1 METVDRKTYTID
13 AKEQRFGRLAAR
25 IAQLLRGKQK
35 TEFASHTDVGDFVSV
50 KNIQLMAFS
59 GKKTKQKSYYK
70 HSGYLGS
77 LKEKKHEKFFS
88 ERPQEVLRKAVWGM
102 MPKNRLRSR
111 QINRLTI
118 E

>member
-1 METVDRKTYTID
+1 METIARKTHTIE
-13 AKEQRFGRLAAR
+13 AKAKRFGRLAVR
-25 IAQLLRGKQK
+25 IALLLRGKQK
-35 TEFASHTDVGDFVSV
+35 PEFASYSDVGDFVSV
-50 KNIQLMAFS
+50 KNIRQMEFS

-77 LKEKKHEKFFS
+77 LKEKKLEKFFS
-88 ERPQEVLRKAVWGM
+88 DRPQEVLRKAVWGM
-102 MPKNRLRSR
+102 MPKNKLRSK

>member
-1 METVDRKTYTID
+1 MQTVDRKIHVID

-35 TEFASHTDVGDFVSV
+35 PEFAPHKDVGDFVSV
-50 KNIQLMAFS
+50 KNVRGMEFS
-59 GKKTKQKSYYK
+59 GKKLKQKSYWR

-77 LKEKKHEKFFS
+77 LREKKLEKFFGS
-88 ERPQEVLRKAVWGM
+88 RPSEVLRKAIWGM
-102 MPKNRLRSR
+102 LPKNKLRSK

>member
-1 METVDRKTYTID
+1 METIARKTHTVD

-25 IAQLLRGKQK
+25 VALLLRGKQK
-35 TEFASHTDVGDFVSV
+35 PEFASHKDVGDFVSV
-50 KNIQLMAFS
+50 KNVRAMEFS
-59 GKKTKQKSYYK
+59 GKKLKQKSYYR

-77 LKEKKHEKFFS
+77 LREKKLEKFFGS
-88 ERPQEVLRKAVWGM
+88 RPTEVLRKAVWGM
-102 MPKNRLRSR
+102 LPKNKLRAK

>member
-1 METVDRKTYTID
+1 MGTDKRKTHTID

-25 IAQLLRGKQK
+25 VALLLRGKQK
-35 TEFASHTDVGDFVSV
+35 PEFAPHKDVGDFVAV
-50 KNIQLMAFS
+50 KNVQHMEFS
-59 GKKTKQKSYYK
+59 GKKLGQKSYFR

-77 LKEKKHEKFFS
+77 LREKKLEKFFGS
-88 ERPQEVLRKAVWGM
+88 RPAEVLRKAVWGM
-102 MPKNRLRSR
+102 LPKNKLRTK

>member
-50 KNIQLMAFS
+50 KNVRQMEFS
-59 GKKTKQKSYYK
+59 GKKLKQKAYMR

-77 LKEKKHEKFFS
+77 LRETKLEKFFGS
-88 ERPQEVLRKAVWGM
+88 RPSEVLRKAVWGM
-102 MPKNRLRSR
+102 MPKNKQRSK

>member
-1 METVDRKTYTID
+1 MEDIKRKTHTVD
-13 AKEQRFGRLAAR
+13 AKAQRFGRLAAR
-25 IAQLLRGKQK
+25 VALLLRGKEK
-35 TEFASHTDVGDFVSV
+35 SEFESHKDMGDFVSV
-50 KNIQLMAFS
+50 KNIQQMEFS

-77 LKEKKHEKFFS
+77 LKEKKLEKFFMD
-88 ERPQEVLRKAVWGM
+88 RPQEVLRKAVWGM
-102 MPKNRLRSR
+102 MPKNKLRSK